1 MRKSWCVPLSLTGE
15 RAALTREWYAI
26 RERYNQRRYVSRYN
40 ADRKKGRCILGGLPY
55 IFESPAAAALY
66 MTMRDIS
73 FKQYKIVRIYIIE
86 EKCEA

>member
-1 MRKSWCVPLSLTGE
+1 M
-15 RAALTREWYAI
+15 TREWYAI

-40 ADRKKGRCILGGLPY
+40 ADRKKGRCILSGLPY

>member
-1 MRKSWCVPLSLTGE
+1 MSTLKCY
-15 RAALTREWYAI
+15 AL
-26 RERYNQRRYVSRYN
+26 RERYSLRRYVSRYN
-40 ADRKKGRCILGGLPY
+40 SDRKKGRCILGGLPY

-86 EKCEA
+86 EKREA